1 MTILSEKIHYLSV
14 NNNGL
19 RIELRSLKSFI
30 LNKFD
35 KKSENY
41 YVVEIGNKAS
51 IIYLI
56 ENKSLLFGLDGWESI
71 KSGYANLII
80 DCCMEPDDGSI
91 ETIYKIL
98 VSQEKI
104 SPSNIIFITGSIQ
117 KDYKTKETASRYNT
131 EPITVIS
138 YQWWKEFVQWLQKKE
153 SQISDNV
160 PDYTFLSFNRRLR
173 PHRVAFIN
181 LLYQNNLL
189 SFGKV
194 SASKND
200 DCENDFAYQTKKLKH
215 AWPKIY
221 SQIPSTSLS
230 ELYNNILPLYVDVNI
245 NDIDNNLA
253 GILDETEVYY
263 QNTLLSVVMET
274 CQNYDDWF
282 FSEKT
287 WKPILYKHPFILFNK
302 EFSLQKLREFGYKT
316 FDNVI
321 DETYDTIVNHED
333 RLLAIV
339 EELKRLCNLTY
350 QEKVSFKENVKEIVE
365 FNYQK
370 FIRDK
375 KFLY

>member
-14 NNNGL
+14 NNNEL
-19 RIELRSLKSFI
+19 RIELRPLKSFI
-30 LNKFD
+30 LYKFD
-35 KKSENY
+35 KRSENY

-51 IIYLI
+51 IIYLV
-56 ENKSLLFGLDGWESI
+56 ENKSLLFGLNGWNSI

-117 KDYKTKETASRYNT
+117 KDYKTKETASRYDT
-131 EPITVIS
+131 ESITVIS
-138 YQWWKEFVQWLQKKE
+138 YQWWKQFVQWLSKKE
-153 SQISDNV
+153 SQIIDNV
-160 PDYTFLSFNRRLR
+160 TEYTFLSFNRRLR

-200 DCENDFAYQTKKLKH
+200 DCANDFLLQTKKLKH

-221 SQIPSTSLS
+221 SQIASTSLL

-245 NDIDNNLA
+245 NDIEDNLA
-253 GILDETEVYY
+253 GILDKTEIYY

-302 EFSLQKLREFGYKT
+302 EFSLQKLRDFGYKT
-316 FDNVI
+316 FDSII
-321 DETYDTIVNHED
+321 DESYDTIINHED
-333 RLLAIV
+333 RMLAIIT
-339 EELKRLCNLTY
+339 ELKRICNLNLE
-350 QEKVSFKENVKEIVE
+350 EKRKFKQSTKEIVE
-365 FNYQK
+365 YNYQK
-370 FIRDK
+370 FKNDK
-375 KFLY
+375 YF